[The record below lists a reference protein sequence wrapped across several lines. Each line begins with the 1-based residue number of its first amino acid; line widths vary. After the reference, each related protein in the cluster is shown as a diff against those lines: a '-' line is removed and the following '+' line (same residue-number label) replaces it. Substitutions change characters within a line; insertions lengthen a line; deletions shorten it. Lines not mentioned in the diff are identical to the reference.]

1 MRYNNNVVKE
11 EKIMLKSNY
20 TLDCFEVLKD
30 EGKYSEHPLERLTIT
45 YHGMFGEKIEIKLLT
60 TVEKIWFTK
69 NGYFECYR
77 IEKNETPD
85 IFLMDGGKYVL
96 VDVWD
101 KGQCC
106 FATKQ
111 QVKQIGFPV
120 R

>member
-1 MRYNNNVVKE
+1 M
-11 EKIMLKSNY
+11 IKSDY

-30 EGKYSEHPLERLTIT
+30 EGKYSEHPLERLTVI

-60 TVEKIWFTK
+60 TVEKVWFTK

-77 IEKNETPD
+77 IEKSETKHVAREGEY
-85 IFLMDGGKYVL
+85 LL

-111 QVKQIGFPV
+111 QVKRIGFPV

>member
-1 MRYNNNVVKE
+1 
-11 EKIMLKSNY
+11 MLKSAY

-30 EGKYSEHPLERLTIT
+30 EGKYSEHPLERLTVT
-45 YHGMFGEKIEIKLLT
+45 YHGEFGEKIEIKLLA
-60 TVEKIWFTK
+60 TVEKVWFTK

-77 IEKNETPD
+77 IEKSETQ
-85 IFLMDGGKYVL
+85 YVSREGEYLL

-101 KGQCC
+101 EGQCG

-111 QVKQIGFPV
+111 QVKRLGFPV